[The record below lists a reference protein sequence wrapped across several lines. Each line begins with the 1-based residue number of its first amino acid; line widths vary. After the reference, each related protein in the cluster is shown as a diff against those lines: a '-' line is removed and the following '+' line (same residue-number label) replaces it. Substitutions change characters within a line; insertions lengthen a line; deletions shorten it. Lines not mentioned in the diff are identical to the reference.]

1 MKIKLCS
8 NTLIFIP
15 LFFVFFFVLVCL
27 PMKIMLLVFCFLYRY
42 ILKDMY
48 DSNKHMD
55 WETAMLLQG
64 KQCYERSLLYS
75 IICIYLILLVCMLE
89 CLIVKIEILLFAN
102 CIADNGEKVYLLDV
116 ILRIIHFYWKQTC
129 TFSSVLL
136 EFHLH
141 EQVKWWLHVWV
152 NIATYNVKCQFVLIF
167 LISFFLYHSAKCK
180 IY

>member
-15 LFFVFFFVLVCL
+15 LFFVFCLFWSVYLWKLCYLCFV
-27 PMKIMLLVFCFLYRY
+27 VFCTG
-42 ILKDMY
+42 MY

-167 LISFFLYHSAKCK
+167 FISFFLYHSAKCK

>member
-15 LFFVFFFVLVCL
+15 LFFVFFLFWSVYLWKLCYLCFV
-27 PMKIMLLVFCFLYRY
+27 VFCTG
-42 ILKDMY
+42 MY

-141 EQVKWWLHVWV
+141 EQVEWWLHVWV
-152 NIATYNVKCQFVLIF
+152 NIATYNVKCQFVLF
-167 LISFFLYHSAKCK
+167 FFISFFLYHSAKCK